1 MWKQMT
7 YHVYYTVLGNED
19 YTKVDSLDET
29 VVLTRWTDRFLCLLD
44 VFWVWDGWALDSFST
59 SNLSIMLDEDDNND
73 ELIIKIEQY
82 LLRQS
87 FVYDLAE

>member
-1 MWKQMT
+1 M
-7 YHVYYTVLGNED
+7 
-19 YTKVDSLDET
+19 DEPSIVPVRQT
-29 VVLTRWTDRFLCLLD
+29 CP
-44 VFWVWDGWALDSFST
+44 
-59 SNLSIMLDEDDNND
+59 IMLDEEDNND

>member
-1 MWKQMT
+1 MT
-7 YHVYYTVLGNED
+7 YHVYYTVLGNEE
-19 YTKVDSLDET
+19 YTKVASLDEPSI
-29 VVLTRWTDRFLCLLD
+29 VPVRQNCP
-44 VFWVWDGWALDSFST
+44 
-59 SNLSIMLDEDDNND
+59 IMLDEEDNND